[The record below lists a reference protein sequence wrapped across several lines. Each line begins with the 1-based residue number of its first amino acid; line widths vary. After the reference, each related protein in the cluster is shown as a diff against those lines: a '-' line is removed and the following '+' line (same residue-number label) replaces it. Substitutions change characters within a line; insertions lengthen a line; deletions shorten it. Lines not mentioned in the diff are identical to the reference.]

1 MSDYKLLALAVSE
14 ASKKET
20 DTKTEILVSI
30 LHEAFESLVC
40 GSLSL
45 SELYNLHEKVFKQ

>member
-1 MSDYKLLALAVSE
+1 MNDYHAFAVAVSAAME
-14 ASKKET
+14 KEE
-20 DTKTEILVSI
+20 DTRTEILVSI

-40 GSLSL
+40 GSLTL